1 MRPRKKLEASDS
13 LHKAVGI
20 HPVGRTL
27 FHCSFLA
34 LQFRLSKLVAS
45 IESRD
50 QKSINNLGS
59 QGSPLN
65 NELTMDGT
73 QVSFTRGVP
82 SMTFSQAARQYYR
95 QARDVLELKKLCE
108 CFFYMNTCI

>member
-1 MRPRKKLEASDS
+1 METPVRLPFIALEFVVGDIFGIRYVLMVLLTSEIPKKLEASDS
-13 LHKAVGI
+13 LHKTVGI
-20 HPVGRTL
+20 HPFGRTL

-34 LQFRLSKLVAS
+34 LQFRLSKLVTTS
-45 IESRD
+45 NIESRV

-73 QVSFTRGVP
+73 QVSFTRVYL
-82 SMTFSQAARQYYR
+82 Q
-95 QARDVLELKKLCE
+95 
-108 CFFYMNTCI
+108 